1 MKPRILILDDESGIC
16 ISLAL
21 ALQNE
26 YDAQGETD
34 PIKALDRLSVEPFDV
49 VLLDLVLGD
58 YDGLEI
64 LGKIRQL
71 APRTMVIMMTAYG
84 SIRSSVS
91 AIKQGAFSY
100 LTKPLDLDELRLYIQ
115 QALEYRMLNDSASY
129 VNLQL
134 INETRSTALV
144 GSSPQIRH
152 ILQMIDR
159 FARTDSL
166 VLITGESGTGKSLVA
181 KLLHLRSSRR
191 NFVSNSCS
199 AIAEDMLDEEFFG
212 RSDGTG
218 DVKQGKLD
226 FANGGTLFLDEIGE
240 LPLSFQAKL
249 LRVLNERTYSPLG
262 SREIRRFTGRVIATT
277 NRDLHTMTENGQ
289 FRRDLY
295 YRLNAVE
302 LNMPPLREHR
312 EDIPLLCEHFIRN
325 SSILQNKRCPIKSIS
340 EEAQLLLNAHDYPG
354 NIRELANAIEYACI
368 VANDDII
375 RVRDLPY
382 RFVDS
387 HKKQSEDDIEQFLR
401 GKTLQQLENMAV
413 VASYKRHGGKR
424 KLIAEELGISAR
436 GLWNKLQENDLN

>member
-91 AIKQGAFSY
+91 AIKRGAFSY

-115 QALEYRMLNDSASY
+115 QALEFRMLNDSASY

-134 INETRSTALV
+134 INETRSTSLV
-144 GSSPQIRH
+144 GTSPQIRH
-152 ILQMIDR
+152 ILQMLDR
-159 FARTDSL
+159 FASTDSL

-181 KLLHLRSSRR
+181 KLLHLRSNRR
-191 NFVSNSCS
+191 NFVSISCP
-199 AIAEDMLDEEFFG
+199 AIAPDMLDQEFFG

-218 DVKQGKLD
+218 AVTQGKLD

-249 LRVLNERTYSPLG
+249 LRLLNEKTYTPLG
-262 SREIRRFTGRVIATT
+262 SREVRRFTGRVIAAT
-277 NRDLHTMTENGQ
+277 NRDLHAMTESGQ

-302 LNMPPLREHR
+302 LNMPPLRDHR
-312 EDIPLLCEHFIRN
+312 EDIPLLCQHFIRH
-325 SSILQNKRCPIKSIS
+325 SSILQNKGCPIKTIS
-340 EEAQLLLNAHDYPG
+340 EEAQELLNAHSYPG

-368 VANDDII
+368 AANDDVI

-382 RFVDS
+382 RFTDP
-387 HKKQSEDDIEQFLR
+387 HRKQSEDDIEQFLR

-413 VASYKRHGGKR
+413 VASYKRNGGKR

>member
-16 ISLAL
+16 ISLSL

-26 YDAQGETD
+26 YDTQWETD
-34 PIKALDRLSVEPFDV
+34 PVKALDRLSVEPFDV

-64 LGKIRQL
+64 LGKIHQL
-71 APRTMVIMMTAYG
+71 APRTIVIMMTAYG

-100 LTKPLDLDELRLYIQ
+100 LTKPLDIDELRIYIQ
-115 QALEYRMLNDSASY
+115 QALEFRILNDSASY

-134 INETRSTALV
+134 INETRSNALV
-144 GSSPQIRH
+144 GSSQQIQH
-152 ILQMIDR
+152 IFQMIDR
-159 FARTDSL
+159 FASTDYPVL
-166 VLITGESGTGKSLVA
+166 VTGESGTGKSLVA
-181 KLLHLRSSRR
+181 KLLHLRSNRR
-191 NFVSNSCS
+191 NFVSISCS

-212 RSDGTG
+212 RRDGLG
-218 DVKQGKLD
+218 DEKQGKLD
-226 FANGGTLFLDEIGE
+226 FADGGTLFLDEIGE

-249 LRVLNERTYSPLG
+249 LRVLNEKTYTPLG
-262 SREIRRFTGRVIATT
+262 SREIRRFNARVVTAT
-277 NRDLHTMTENGQ
+277 NRDLHTMAENGQ

-302 LNMPPLREHR
+302 LNMPPLRERR
-312 EDIPLLCEHFIRN
+312 EDIPLLCEHFIRH
-325 SSILQNKRCPIKSIS
+325 SSILQNKRCPIKRIS
-340 EEAQLLLNAHDYPG
+340 EEAQQLLNSHDYPG

-368 VANDDII
+368 VANDEII

-382 RFVDS
+382 RFTDS
-387 HKKQSEDDIEQFLR
+387 HKKRSGDDVEQFLR